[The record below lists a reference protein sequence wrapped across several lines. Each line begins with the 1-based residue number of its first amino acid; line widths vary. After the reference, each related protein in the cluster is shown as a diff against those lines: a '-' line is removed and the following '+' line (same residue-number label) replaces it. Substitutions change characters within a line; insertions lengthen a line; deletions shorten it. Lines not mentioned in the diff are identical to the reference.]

1 MNKEPGDIIFK
12 HILVALDSSQH
23 SMAALEVAAEMARI
37 FEAELEGLFVEDI
50 NWFYLSHLPFM
61 SEISEF
67 TGTKRDIGDLS
78 MENEVRAQIKRLR
91 KALQKTGERTQ
102 IKYTFRSV
110 RGKVENELITASSA
124 VDLVTIG
131 RLGKSF
137 MRDRAL
143 GKTALSLLKQTH
155 KPILLLQ
162 HGIKSGQTILVV
174 VNESEVSERAL
185 KLAALVAEKRNSPI
199 SILLTDHATSHLRFY
214 RSFIHQTLKHHIIP
228 FGIHMLKPDDHDEL
242 KEIIHN
248 ENGGLVIAYRDNE
261 LFNDDNLEK
270 TIHSI
275 DCALLLL
282 S

>member
-67 TGTKRDIGDLS
+67 TGTKREIGDLS

-91 KALQKTGERTQ
+91 RAFQKTGERTQ
-102 IKYTFRSV
+102 IKYTFRTV

-124 VDLVTIG
+124 VDLITSADWV
-131 RLGKSF
+131 KSF

-162 HGIKSGQTILVV
+162 HGIKNGQSILVV

-185 KLAALVAEKRNSPI
+185 KLAAPWLKRE
-199 SILLTDHATSHLRFY
+199 TA
-214 RSFIHQTLKHHIIP
+214 
-228 FGIHMLKPDDHDEL
+228 
-242 KEIIHN
+242 
-248 ENGGLVIAYRDNE
+248 
-261 LFNDDNLEK
+261 LFPYY
-270 TIHSI
+270 
-275 DCALLLL
+275 
-282 S
+282 